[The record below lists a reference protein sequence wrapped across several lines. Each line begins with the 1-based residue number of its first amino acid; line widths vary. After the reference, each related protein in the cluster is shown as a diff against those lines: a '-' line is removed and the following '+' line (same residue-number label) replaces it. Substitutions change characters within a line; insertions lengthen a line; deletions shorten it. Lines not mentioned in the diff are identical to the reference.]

1 MASNEH
7 GPQIQI
13 IAHRT
18 TQADMSRKLSI
29 RYYAEATGRAGT
41 GVYLEH
47 LLRFARTRVNAKVV
61 QAHPT
66 PWPLKTGDH
75 GDPELDVVGM
85 DAPQRPERRHGD
97 VLRKLWRWMP
107 RPLRMAHGEL
117 RQARAGGRLLR
128 QAGDGDIVHL
138 NTVSSLSSVLAAKM
152 FTTSAVVATIH
163 VLPGQATLGRD
174 LMEALIE
181 QAWAAMP
188 DHLIAVSRS
197 TKKAWVRRYRV
208 NPAKITVIHNGIDVR
223 RFRPGRPAAD
233 VRRELGI
240 PAECRV
246 LGVTGR
252 LHPVKGHTY
261 LLQALPDV
269 VRQHPDVRLVLIGDG
284 NLRAVLEEEVAR
296 LCLQEVVH
304 FAGHRSDVAD
314 ITNVYDIAVLP
325 SLQECMPFAALEAMA
340 LGKPVVA
347 SRCGGIPELVQDGS
361 TGLMVERRK
370 PGMLAGA
377 ILKLLENPSLVR
389 AMGDAGQQRVRAEF
403 SVSEMLEKTFAL
415 YDVLA
420 SRRRRK
426 LRLKGRKDDVERI
439 RAESARD

>member
-1 MASNEH
+1 
-7 GPQIQI
+7 
-13 IAHRT
+13 
-18 TQADMSRKLSI
+18 MSKRLTI
-29 RYYAEATGRAGT
+29 RYYTAATGRAGT
-41 GVYLEH
+41 EAYLEH
-47 LLRFARTRVNAKVV
+47 LLRYASERADVKVIH
-61 QAHPT
+61 AHT
-66 PWPLKTGDH
+66 VPWPLTMG
-75 GDPELDVVGM
+75 GRGGPPLDVISM
-85 DAPQRPERRHGD
+85 EAPRRRQRWYGATLRAIWRR
-97 VLRKLWRWMP
+97 MP

-128 QAGDGDIVHL
+128 QAGAGDIVHL
-138 NTVSSLSSVLAAKM
+138 NAVSSLSAVLAAKM

-174 LMEALIE
+174 PMETLIE
-181 QAWAAMP
+181 QAWAAIP
-188 DHLIAVSRS
+188 DHLIAVSMS

-208 NPAKITVIHNGIDVR
+208 DPARITVIPNGIDVR
-223 RFRPGRPAAD
+223 RFRPRRPAAA

-261 LLQALPDV
+261 LLQALPNV
-269 VRQHPDVRLVLIGDG
+269 IRQHPDVRLVLLGDG
-284 NLRAVLEEEVAR
+284 DLRAVLEREVAR
-296 LCLQEVVH
+296 LGLQEVVH

-347 SRCGGIPELVQDGS
+347 SRCGGIPELVRDGS
-361 TGLMVERRK
+361 TGLMVERRN

-377 ILKLLENPSLVR
+377 ILKLLESPSLAR

-403 SVSEMLEKTFAL
+403 SVREMLEKTFAL

-420 SRRRRK
+420 ARRRRK
-426 LRLKGRKDDVERI
+426 LRLSG
-439 RAESARD
+439 

>member
-1 MASNEH
+1 
-7 GPQIQI
+7 
-13 IAHRT
+13 
-18 TQADMSRKLSI
+18 MSKRLTI
-29 RYYAEATGRAGT
+29 RYYTEATGRAGT
-41 GVYLEH
+41 EVYLEH
-47 LLRFARTRVNAKVV
+47 LLRHASERADVKVV
-61 QAHPT
+61 HGRT
-66 PWPLKTGDH
+66 VPWPLTMGSR
-75 GDPELDVVGM
+75 GEPPLDVVSM
-85 DAPQRPERRHGD
+85 EASRRRQRWYGATLRAIWRR
-97 VLRKLWRWMP
+97 MP

-174 LMEALIE
+174 PMETLIE

-188 DHLIAVSRS
+188 DHLIAVSNS
-197 TKKAWVRRYRV
+197 TEKAWVRRYRV

-269 VRQHPDVRLVLIGDG
+269 IRQHPAVRLVLVGDG
-284 NLRAVLEEEVAR
+284 DLRAALEEEVAR
-296 LCLQEVVH
+296 LCLREVVH

-340 LGKPVVA
+340 LAKPVVA
-347 SRCGGIPELVQDGS
+347 SRCGGIPELVQDGN
-361 TGLMVERRK
+361 TGLMVERRN
-370 PGMLAGA
+370 PGMLAVA
-377 ILKLLENPSLVR
+377 ILKLLESPSLAR

-403 SVSEMLEKTFAL
+403 SVRGMLERTFVL

-426 LRLKGRKDDVERI
+426 LRLSG
-439 RAESARD
+439 